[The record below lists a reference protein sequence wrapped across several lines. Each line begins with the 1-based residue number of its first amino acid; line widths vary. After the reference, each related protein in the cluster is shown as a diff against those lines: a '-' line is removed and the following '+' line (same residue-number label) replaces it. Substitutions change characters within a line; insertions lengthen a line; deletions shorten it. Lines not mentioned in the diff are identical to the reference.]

1 MTTMSADHVPTAP
14 PTLPVDRPATTWRL
28 VRVLILGLAQA
39 LTLLLL
45 SWLLD
50 GLSVDGFWGAAG
62 VVVVLAV
69 LNAVVW
75 PFVVRISLP
84 VVLLTLGL
92 FTFVLNALFIWLAAD
107 IVGGIVVSSFW
118 TALGIAFWLTVVNI
132 TVGGVLDIDDDY
144 AWRQRVVRRLV
155 RRTEPPDQTDVP
167 GFLFIQID
175 GLGHDVLVDA
185 MASGHA
191 PFLARL
197 VEGGTHRLHGWEC
210 DLSSQT
216 GAMQAGILLG
226 DNHNMPA
233 FRWYEKDERR
243 VLVTNR
249 PGDAAELEG
258 RHSTGAGLLVDGGA
272 SRANVFTGDAPDVM
286 FTFSTAAE
294 TKLTERK
301 RFLYVISTPYAL
313 FRIVALMIVDIV
325 REKWAYR
332 TAKRS
337 GVQPLGDRGGVYPLL
352 RAGTTVALAEI
363 TWSMLVADVVRGVPS
378 AYVDLVGYDEV
389 AHHSGLA
396 APDALDTLRR
406 TDDQLERFVT
416 TLDKAPRPYFLVVL
430 ADHGQTQGA
439 TFRQRYGEELG
450 DVVRRLASGAVA
462 APELAEEGWNNVNGL
477 LTDAAHD
484 DSTLGKVVKR
494 TTRKRTEGGEVTLGP
509 DTAHSVSADDEEVV
523 VLASGNLGLVS
534 FTKIPGRATRQQ
546 IDSAHPGLIDGLRE
560 HAGVGLVLVRDEV
573 EGDLVIGPAGIHHLD
588 DDRVEGNDPLA
599 VFGPN
604 AADHLRRT
612 SSFDNCPDLLVNSFY
627 DSEVDEGAA
636 FEGLIGFHGGLG
648 GPQCH
653 PFVLAPAD
661 LAQPTRPLVGARAI
675 HDLFTTWLSD
685 VQGRIPDA
693 KRKPTGQ

>member
-1 MTTMSADHVPTAP
+1 MTADPLPPRP
-14 PTLPVDRPATTWRL
+14 PTLPVERPPTSWRL
-28 VRVLILGLAQA
+28 VRVIILGLVQA

-45 SWLLD
+45 SSVFA
-50 GLSVDGFWGAAG
+50 GLSIDSVEAALG
-62 VVVVLAV
+62 GVVVLAA
-69 LNAVVW
+69 LNGFVW
-75 PFVVRISLP
+75 PFVVRIALP
-84 VVLLTLGL
+84 IVLVTLGL
-92 FTFVLNALFIWLAAD
+92 FTFVLNALFIWLAAE
-107 IVGGIVVSSFW
+107 IIGGMEVSSFW
-118 TALGIAFWLTVVNI
+118 TALAVAFCLTVVNI
-132 TVGGVLDIDDDY
+132 AVGGMLNIDDDHAY
-144 AWRQRVVRRLV
+144 RQRVVQRLV
-155 RRTEPPDQTDVP
+155 RRTEPPEPTDVP

-185 MASGHA
+185 MANGHA

-197 VEGGTHRLHGWEC
+197 VEAGTHQLHGWEC

-233 FRWYEKDERR
+233 FRWYEKDEGR

-272 SRANVFTGDAPDVM
+272 SRANVFSGDAPDVM
-286 FTFSTAAE
+286 FTFSAAAE
-294 TKLTERK
+294 TKLRERTG
-301 RFLYVISTPYAL
+301 FLYVVSTPFAL
-313 FRIVALMIVDIV
+313 FRIIALMIVDIV

-332 TAKRS
+332 TAKKS
-337 GVQPLGDRGGVYPLL
+337 GVQPLGHRGGVYPLL

-406 TDDQLERFVT
+406 TDDQLERLVT
-416 TLDKAPRPYFLVVL
+416 TFDKAPRPYYLVVL

-439 TFRQRYGEELG
+439 TFEQRYGEELG

-462 APELAEEGWNNVNGL
+462 TPVLAEEGWNNVNGL
-477 LTDAAHD
+477 LSDAAND

-494 TTRKRTEGGEVTLGP
+494 TTRKRTEDGEVALGP
-509 DTAHSVSADDEEVV
+509 DTAHSVSTDADEEVV

-534 FTKIPGRATRQQ
+534 FTKLAGRATRQQ
-546 IDSAHPGLIDGLRE
+546 IEAAHPGLIDGLRGHE
-560 HAGVGLVLVRDEV
+560 GVGLILVRDDV
-573 EGDLVIGPAGIHHLD
+573 EGDLVIGPEGVHHLD
-588 DDRVEGNDPLA
+588 DGRVEGTDPLA
-599 VFGPN
+599 AFGPN
-604 AADHLRRT
+604 TTDHLRRT
-612 SSFDNCPDLLVNSFY
+612 SSFDNCPDLLINSFY
-627 DSEVDEGAA
+627 DPDLDEGAA

-648 GPQCH
+648 GRQSH
-653 PFVLAPAD
+653 PFVLAPAN
-661 LAQPTRPLVGARAI
+661 LAQPTGPLVGAARDPRSVHHVAPRRP
-675 HDLFTTWLSD
+675 
-685 VQGRIPDA
+685 GPR
-693 KRKPTGQ
+693 R